1 MKYQNKRVKILDLGQ
16 KSYASAWA
24 YQEELFQKIIAQK
37 RANRNQKKPQPT
49 ENYLLWVEHQ
59 PVYTLGKSGDL
70 SNLLLNQEQLK
81 ERGIAFYKTN
91 RGGDI
96 TYHGPGQIVGYPIF
110 DLDNFFTDIHKYL
123 RLLEQVVIDTL
134 SQHNIRS
141 ERSSGETGV
150 WLEPETPSA
159 RKICALGVRA
169 SRWVTM
175 HGFALNVNP
184 PLSYF
189 DHIIPCGIRGKGD
202 TSMEDELNKTISIEA
217 VKTQLAI
224 NFEKHF
230 GVEWIN

>member
-16 KSYASAWA
+16 KSYASALA
-24 YQEELFQKIIAQK
+24 YQEELFQRIIAQK
-37 RANRNQKKPQPT
+37 RANRNQKKQEPT

-70 SNLLLNQEQLK
+70 SNLLLNQKQLK
-81 ERGIAFYKTN
+81 KRGIAFYKTN

-134 SQHNIRS
+134 YEHNIRC

-189 DHIIPCGIRGKGD
+189 DHIIPCGISGKGV
-202 TSMEDELNKTISIEA
+202 TSMENELNKTVSIEA
-217 VKTQLAI
+217 VKTQLAK
-224 NFEKHF
+224 NFKKHF
-230 GVEWIN
+230 GFEWVN